1 MKNTIGLTPILKQQI
16 LIQYDFK
23 RCTLK
28 RAQSDFVVGF
38 HENGYYIFRQRVDFI
53 LKLDFEKSY
62 LKICNLE
69 FFFKSKP
76 TKMSNKCIG
85 SSDFVTI
92 IMIARTDEN
101 EAFELVHS
109 NRRERSICFSAFLTT
124 DYW

>member
-69 FFFKSKP
+69 FF
-76 TKMSNKCIG
+76 SNQ
-85 SSDFVTI
+85 
-92 IMIARTDEN
+92 N
-101 EAFELVHS
+101 P
-109 NRRERSICFSAFLTT
+109 RRCQTSALASRILSPL
-124 DYW
+124 